1 MTTMTTMHTQWAA
14 AAAAASIGA
23 GCASLPPAEMELPA
37 VLATAAPQTIE
48 GLKAGR
54 SGQLQVAG
62 ETARYERGASRL
74 DVFGVIAQD
83 RATVQYTLAR
93 DGTAASCKLIGNTG
107 AVGVVQVPLKR
118 AAYACEYR
126 RDGAPLPQRLDLR
139 AVDAAYGTRD
149 ERRGRFSAGT
159 TVVELQSVHRV
170 QGSSLPLAAPIGYV
184 FSHEGRPIGAVELNG
199 LKPRLWRLDAPAPV
213 AEAVTHAAIALAL
226 LWDPAQ
232 ANP

>member
-1 MTTMTTMHTQWAA
+1 MTTMTTMTTMRTQWAA
-14 AAAAASIGA
+14 AAAAASIAA

-37 VLATAAPQTIE
+37 VLATTAPQTIE

-74 DVFGVIAQD
+74 DVFGVIA
-83 RATVQYTLAR
+83 LAR

-126 RDGAPLPQRLDLR
+126 RDGAPLPQRLELQAIDT
-139 AVDAAYGTRD
+139 AYGTRD

-199 LKPRLWRLDAPAPV
+199 LKPRLWRLDAPAQV